1 MKNKKT
7 PTTKTTRTTNRNWSI
22 RQTCPNHS
30 NNIDVIQSWPEP
42 EPKKVACNI
51 TIPVTHVS
59 INWVYNVKICLSQ
72 KNVVYNVK
80 IYVSQKNGVYNVNI
94 YVSQKNGG
102 YNVKICVNKK
112 NRRLQCQNLR
122 KQKKWGLQRQ
132 NLRNKRKIGVYN
144 VTDNVNQ
151 NRTRQPK
158 HPGPIIGKGVWTNK
172 SHICYSYIIPLLSPS
187 KSTKFQKDFV
197 GHPPLSA
204 LPATGGFSDPM
215 PRWNHSILCYHSA
228 PYTLW

>member
-1 MKNKKT
+1 MLHIRIVTMIGGTDNSNVNTEQPQLRREQRCQLLTDSEQLKPQQPTWKNKKT

-30 NNIDVIQSWPEP
+30 INIDVIQSWPEP

-94 YVSQKNGG
+94 YVSQKME
-102 YNVKICVNKK
+102 
-112 NRRLQCQNLR
+112 
-122 KQKKWGLQRQ
+122 
-132 NLRNKRKIGVYN
+132 
-144 VTDNVNQ
+144 VT
-151 NRTRQPK
+151 T
-158 HPGPIIGKGVWTNK
+158 
-172 SHICYSYIIPLLSPS
+172 S
-187 KSTKFQKDFV
+187 KF
-197 GHPPLSA
+197 A
-204 LPATGGFSDPM
+204 
-215 PRWNHSILCYHSA
+215 
-228 PYTLW
+228 